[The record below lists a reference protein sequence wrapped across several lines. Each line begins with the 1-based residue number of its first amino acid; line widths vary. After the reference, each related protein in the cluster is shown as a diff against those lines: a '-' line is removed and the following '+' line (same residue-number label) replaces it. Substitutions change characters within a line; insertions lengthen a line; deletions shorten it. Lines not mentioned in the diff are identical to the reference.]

1 MTTREFM
8 ESRTEL
14 ELHLLQWFKETGEPM
29 DIEFYRHAGDS
40 FHCLD
45 EFIDGYGRKEN
56 GFSTYN
62 FNGDEDLEIR
72 INKFLQLAQKD
83 REDQSY
89 SSSNF
94 EFITEL
100 IDELG
105 L

>member
-8 ESRTEL
+8 ESRTQL
-14 ELHLLQWFKETGEPM
+14 ELHLLQWLKETGEPM
-29 DIEFYRHAGDS
+29 DIEFYRQAGDS

-56 GFSTYN
+56 GFSVYN
-62 FNGDEDLEIR
+62 SDGDKDLEIK
-72 INKFLQLAQKD
+72 INGFLEVAQED
-83 REDQSY
+83 RENPSY
-89 SSSNF
+89 SSSKF
-94 EFITEL
+94 ELIKEL